1 MALHQRLPVSAQ
13 DIRNGFALVEL
24 PGRFQ
29 VLPGQPTVVLDVAH
43 NPHAAAT
50 LAQGL
55 DKMGYHPYTYAIFGA
70 MADKD
75 IEGVIKPLLDIVDF
89 WFCTDLP
96 TPRAASAQTLAE
108 KLETMGVRPK
118 NGADGGIESFPE
130 PALAYQKALSQAGEG
145 DRIITF
151 GSFYTVAGVMTY
163 RNNQAH

>member
-29 VLPGQPTVVLDVAH
+29 VLPGQPSVVLDVAH

-75 IEGVIKPLLDIVDF
+75 IEGVIKPLLNIVDF

-96 TPRAASAQTLAE
+96 TPRAALAKDLAQR
-108 KLETMGVRPK
+108 LEAMGVKSK
-118 NGADGGIESFPE
+118 NGADGGIEIFE
-130 PALAYQKALSQAGEG
+130 NPALAYQKALSVAGEG
-145 DRIITF
+145 DRIIIF
-151 GSFYTVAGVMTY
+151 GSFYTVAGVMAY